1 MKTIA
6 VVTDGMSELEVFL
19 NKNIELIFKDKVNIK
34 NYYLN
39 KLSDGEIIK
48 DDVVLAM
55 IDDRALKIKEYV
67 NDTKKIIKINRSIR
81 QGEIYKLISLPEG
94 IDVLV
99 VNDNESTILE
109 TISTL
114 YHVGIN
120 HLNFIPYDKNKEYK
134 NIKVA
139 VTPGEV
145 NLVPT
150 YIDEIIDLGHRY
162 IDSSTFLQIIAKLN
176 IDDKD
181 VTKRLIKYSDEVVS
195 LYSGINTKYKNLI
208 IENDELNSIINLSS
222 NGMAVISNKEEILIC
237 NESLNTILGIKDT
250 LIGKK
255 ISEIECKEI
264 QNIFALTNPKDEVVN
279 YKNKYLNINKYS
291 IESFG
296 KVTGSYYCIQ
306 EITYIKKLEQNLSK
320 KLRDNGQIARY
331 NFNDIKTESTYMEKV
346 KDLGKKI
353 SKSDY
358 TVLITG
364 ESGTGKELMAQSIH
378 NESLRSNQPFIAI
391 NCAAMPENLL
401 ESELFGYEEGAF
413 TGALKG
419 GKKGLFEQANN
430 GTIFLDEIGDM
441 PIYLQTKLLRV
452 LQENQVMRV
461 GGESVINIDVRVI
474 AATNKNLLNLIKE
487 EKFRADLY
495 YRINVLPINIPPLRD
510 RKEDILMMLN
520 CFMKKKRL
528 ISKEVSEILNKYYW
542 PGNIRELK
550 NIAMYIDIMCMDDEV
565 NIYDLPHNFINMN
578 NDYKEEIKTL
588 KDKTDID
595 KSKSVIKTIREFNL
609 LNKSIGRSSIVS
621 KLNKEGVMITEGEVR
636 GILNILKELDLIKS
650 EVGRRGS
657 ELTIKGISIL
667 DNIE

>member
-6 VVTDGMSELEVFL
+6 VVTDGMSKLELFL
-19 NKNIELIFKDKVNIK
+19 NKNIELIFKDKVKIK

-39 KLSDGEIIK
+39 KLSNKEIIK
-48 DDVVLAM
+48 GDVVLAM
-55 IDDRALKIKEYV
+55 IDDRALRIKEYV
-67 NDTKKIIKINRSIR
+67 KDTKKIIKINRSIK
-81 QGEIYKLISLPEG
+81 QKDVYKLFSLPEG

-99 VNDNESTILE
+99 VNDNESTVLE

-114 YHVGIN
+114 YNVGIN
-120 HLNFIPYDKNKEYK
+120 HLNFIPYDSNKKYK
-134 NIKVA
+134 DIKVA
-139 VTPGEV
+139 VTPGEF
-145 NLVPT
+145 NLVPS
-150 YIDEIIDLGHRY
+150 YIDEVIDLGHRH

-181 VTKRLIKYSDEVVS
+181 VTERLMKYSDEVIS
-195 LYSGINTKYKNLI
+195 LYSGVNTKYK
-208 IENDELNSIINLSS
+208 ELTIKNEELSSIINLSS

-237 NESLNTILGIKDT
+237 NQSLKSILDIEDS
-250 LIGKK
+250 LVGKK
-255 ISEIECKEI
+255 ISEIKSKDI
-264 QNIFALTNPKDEVVN
+264 KFIFDLDKVKDEVIK
-279 YKNKYLNINKYS
+279 YKNKYLNINKYD

-320 KLRDNGQIARY
+320 KLRDKGQVARY
-331 NFNDIKTESTYMEKV
+331 NFNDIKTESIKMKKS

-378 NESLRSNQPFIAI
+378 NESLRSKQPFIAI

-419 GKKGLFEQANN
+419 GKKGLFEQAHN

-461 GGESVINIDVRVI
+461 GGESVIDIDVRVI
-474 AATNKNLLNLIKE
+474 AATNKNLLEMIRQ

-495 YRINVLPINIPPLRD
+495 YRINVLPINIPSLRE
-510 RKEDILMMLN
+510 RKEDISMMLN
-520 CFMKKKRL
+520 YFMKKKRC
-528 ISKEVSEILNKYYW
+528 ISDEAKEILNKYSW

-550 NIAMYIDIMCMDDEV
+550 NTAMYIDIMCMDDKV
-565 NIYDLPHNFINMN
+565 KTCDLPHNLTNMKI
-578 NDYKEEIKTL
+578 DYSEEIKIL
-588 KDKTDID
+588 KDKTNID
-595 KSKSVIKTIREFNL
+595 KSRKVMSLIREENL
-609 LNKSIGRSSIVS
+609 LNKCVGRNTIVNI
-621 KLNKEGVMITEGEVR
+621 LNEEGMIITEGEVR
-636 GILNILKELDLIKS
+636 GILSILKELDLINS

-657 ELTIKGISIL
+657 ELSEKGICIL
-667 DNIE
+667 DSL

>member
-6 VVTDGMSELEVFL
+6 VVTDGMSKLELFL
-19 NKNIELIFKDKVNIK
+19 NKNLELIFKDKVTIK
-34 NYYLN
+34 NYYIN
-39 KLSDGEIIK
+39 KLSEGEIIK
-48 DDVVLAM
+48 DDIVLVM

-81 QGEIYKLISLPEG
+81 QDEIYKLFSLPEG

-120 HLNFIPYDKNKEYK
+120 HLNFIPYEKNKDYK
-134 NIKVA
+134 DIKVA
-139 VTPGEV
+139 VTPGEIS
-145 NLVPT
+145 LVPN
-150 YIDEIIDLGHRY
+150 YIEKVIDLGHRY
-162 IDSSTFLQIIAKLN
+162 IDSSTFFQIIAKLN

-181 VTKRLIKYSDEVVS
+181 VTKRLMRYSDEVIS
-195 LYSGINTKYKNLI
+195 LYSGINTKYKELTL
-208 IENDELNSIINLSS
+208 ENEELNSIINLSI
-222 NGMAVISNKEEILIC
+222 NGMAVLSNKDEFLLC
-237 NESLNTILGIKDT
+237 NESLKNILEIKDS
-250 LIGKK
+250 LVGKK
-255 ISEIECKEI
+255 LNDLNDK
-264 QNIFALTNPKDEVVN
+264 NLKLIFSLDSAKDEVFE
-279 YKNKYLNINKYS
+279 YKNKYLNVNKYD

-320 KLRDNGQIARY
+320 KLRDKGQVARY
-331 NFNDIKTESTYMEKV
+331 KFDDIKTESKNMKKI

-353 SKSDY
+353 AKSDY

-401 ESELFGYEEGAF
+401 ESELFGYAEGAF

-461 GGESVINIDVRVI
+461 GGENVVDIDVRVI
-474 AATNKNLLNLIKE
+474 AATNKNLLEMIKQ

-495 YRINVLPINIPPLRD
+495 YRINVLPINILPLRE

-520 CFMKKKRL
+520 YFMKNKK
-528 ISKEVSEILNKYYW
+528 IINDEVKEILNRYYW
-542 PGNIRELK
+542 PGNIRELR
-550 NIAMYIDIMCMDDEV
+550 NIAMYIDIMCENNEV
-565 NIYDLPHNFINMN
+565 CIYDLPHNFINM
-578 NDYKEEIKTL
+578 DVTYDEEIQIL
-588 KDKTDID
+588 KLKTDFQ
-595 KSKSVIKTIREFNL
+595 KTVEVMKTIRDANV
-609 LNKSIGRSSIVS
+609 LNKKIGRNIIVE
-621 KLNKEGVMITEGEVR
+621 KLNKEGFGITEGEVR
-636 GILNILKELDLIKS
+636 GILSILKELELIKS

-657 ELTIKGISIL
+657 ELTAKGSSIL
-667 DNIE
+667 NDFK

>member
-6 VVTDGMSELEVFL
+6 VVTDGISKLEDFL
-19 NKNIELIFKDKVNIK
+19 NKNIELIFKDKVKIK

-39 KLSDGEIIK
+39 KLSKEEMIK
-48 DDVVLAM
+48 GDVVLVM
-55 IDDRALKIKEYV
+55 IDDRALRIKEYV
-67 NDTKKIIKINRSIR
+67 GDTKKIIKINRSIK
-81 QGEIYKLISLPEG
+81 QKHVYKLFSLPEG

-99 VNDNESTILE
+99 VNDNESTVLE
-109 TISTL
+109 TISSL
-114 YHVGIN
+114 YNIGIN
-120 HLNFIPYDKNKEYK
+120 HLNFIPYEPNKEYK

-139 VTPGEV
+139 VTPGEM
-145 NLVPT
+145 NLVPS
-150 YIDEIIDLGHRY
+150 YIDEVIDLGHRN

-181 VTKRLIKYSDEVVS
+181 VTERLIKYSDEVIS
-195 LYSGINTKYKNLI
+195 LYSGINTKYKELTI
-208 IENDELNSIINLSS
+208 KNDELSSIINLSS
-222 NGMAVISNKEEILIC
+222 NGIAVISNKEEVLIC
-237 NESLNTILGIKDT
+237 NQSLKDILDIEDFI
-250 LIGKK
+250 LYKK
-255 ISEIECKEI
+255 ISDIENKDI
-264 QNIFALTNPKDEVVN
+264 KFIFSLDKAKDEVIKF
-279 YKNKYLNINKYS
+279 KNKHLNINKYD

-296 KVTGSYYCIQ
+296 KITGSYFCIQ

-320 KLRDNGQIARY
+320 KLRDKGQVARY
-331 NFNDIKTESTYMEKV
+331 NFNDIKTNSIKMQKS

-378 NESLRSNQPFIAI
+378 NESLRSKQPFIAI

-419 GKKGLFEQANN
+419 GKKGLFEQAHN

-461 GGESVINIDVRVI
+461 GGESVIDIDVRII
-474 AATNKNLLNLIKE
+474 AATNKDLLEMIKQ

-495 YRINVLPINIPPLRD
+495 YRINVLPINMPSLRE
-510 RKEDILMMLN
+510 RKEDISMMLKY
-520 CFMKKKRL
+520 FMKKKRD
-528 ISKEVSEILNKYYW
+528 ISEDVKEILNAYAW

-550 NIAMYIDIMCMDDEV
+550 NTAMYIDIMCMDNKV
-565 NIYDLPHNFINMN
+565 KTCDLPHNLINIKI
-578 NDYKEEIKTL
+578 DYSKEIKAL
-588 KDKTDID
+588 EYKTDIK
-595 KSKSVIKTIREFNL
+595 KSKKVMKIIREENI
-609 LNKSIGRSSIVS
+609 LNKCIGRNNIVNR
-621 KLNKEGVMITEGEVR
+621 LKEDGFIITEGEVR
-636 GILNILKELDLIKS
+636 GILSTLKELDLINA
-650 EVGRRGS
+650 EVGRKGS
-657 ELTIKGISIL
+657 ELSKKGVCILESI
-667 DNIE
+667 

>member
-6 VVTDGMSELEVFL
+6 VVTDGRSKLEDFL

-34 NYYLN
+34 NYYFN
-39 KLSDGEIIK
+39 KLSKEEMIK
-48 DDVVLAM
+48 GDVVLVM
-55 IDDRALKIKEYV
+55 IDDRALRIKEHV
-67 NDTKKIIKINRSIR
+67 EDTKKIIKINRSIK
-81 QGEIYKLISLPEG
+81 QKDVYKLFSLPDG

-99 VNDNESTILE
+99 VNDNKSTVLE
-109 TISTL
+109 TMSIL
-114 YHVGIN
+114 YNMGIN
-120 HLNFIPYDKNKEYK
+120 HLNFVPYDSNKEYK
-134 NIKVA
+134 EMKVA

-145 NLVPT
+145 NLVPS
-150 YIDEIIDLGHRY
+150 YIDEIINLGHRH

-181 VTKRLIKYSDEVVS
+181 VTERLIKYSDEVIS
-195 LYSGINTKYKNLI
+195 LYSGINTKYK
-208 IENDELNSIINLSS
+208 ELTIKNEELSSIINLSS
-222 NGMAVISNKEEILIC
+222 NGMAVISNKEEVLIC
-237 NESLNTILGIKDT
+237 NQSLKTILDIED
-250 LIGKK
+250 IIVGKK
-255 ISEIECKEI
+255 ISDIKNKDI
-264 QNIFALTNPKDEVVN
+264 KFIFNLDKVKDEVIKF
-279 YKNKYLNINKYS
+279 KNKYLNINKYD

-296 KVTGSYYCIQ
+296 KITGSYYCIQ

-320 KLRDNGQIARY
+320 KLRDKGQVARY
-331 NFNDIKTESTYMEKV
+331 NFNNIKTDSIEMQKS

-353 SKSDY
+353 AKSDY

-378 NESLRSNQPFIAI
+378 NESLRSKQPFIAI

-419 GKKGLFEQANN
+419 GKKGLFEQAHN

-461 GGESVINIDVRVI
+461 GGENVIDIDVRVI
-474 AATNKNLLNLIKE
+474 AATNKNLLEMIKQ

-495 YRINVLPINIPPLRD
+495 YRINVLPINIPSLRE
-510 RKEDILMMLN
+510 RKEDIFIMLN
-520 CFMKKKRL
+520 YFMKKKRD
-528 ISKEVSEILNKYYW
+528 ISEDAKEILNAYSW

-550 NIAMYIDIMCMDDEV
+550 NTAMYIDIMCMDNRV
-565 NIYDLPHNFINMN
+565 KICDLPHNLTNIKI
-578 NDYKEEIKTL
+578 DYSEDIKAL
-588 KDKTDID
+588 NDKTNIE
-595 KSKSVIKTIREFNL
+595 KSKKVMQIIREENL
-609 LNKSIGRSSIVS
+609 LNKCIGRSTIVNR
-621 KLNKEGVMITEGEVR
+621 LNEDGVIITEGEVR
-636 GILNILKELDLIKS
+636 GILSILKELDLINC

-657 ELTIKGISIL
+657 ELSEKGICTLESI
-667 DNIE
+667 

>member
-6 VVTDGMSELEVFL
+6 VVTDGMSKLELFL
-19 NKNIELIFKDKVNIK
+19 NKNIELIFKDKVKIK

-39 KLSDGEIIK
+39 KLSKKEIIK
-48 DDVVLAM
+48 GDVVLAM
-55 IDDRALKIKEYV
+55 IDDRALRIKEYV
-67 NDTKKIIKINRSIR
+67 KDTKKIIKINRSIK
-81 QGEIYKLISLPEG
+81 QKDVYKLFSLPEG

-99 VNDNESTILE
+99 VNDNKSTVLE

-114 YHVGIN
+114 YNVGIN
-120 HLNFIPYDKNKEYK
+120 HLNFIPYDSSKEYK
-134 NIKVA
+134 DIKVA

-145 NLVPT
+145 NLVPS
-150 YIDEIIDLGHRY
+150 YIDEVIDLGHRH

-181 VTKRLIKYSDEVVS
+181 VTERLMKYSDEVIS
-195 LYSGINTKYKNLI
+195 LYSGVNTKYK
-208 IENDELNSIINLSS
+208 ELTIKNEELSSIINLSS

-237 NESLNTILGIKDT
+237 NQSLKNILDIEDS
-250 LIGKK
+250 LVGKK
-255 ISEIECKEI
+255 ISEIKSKDI
-264 QNIFALTNPKDEVVN
+264 RFIFDLDKVKDEVIK
-279 YKNKYLNINKYS
+279 YKNKYLNINKYD

-320 KLRDNGQIARY
+320 KLRDKGQVARY
-331 NFNDIKTESTYMEKV
+331 NFNDIKTESIKMKKS

-378 NESLRSNQPFIAI
+378 NESLRSKQPFIAI

-419 GKKGLFEQANN
+419 GKKGLFEQAHN

-461 GGESVINIDVRVI
+461 GGESVIDIDVRVI
-474 AATNKNLLNLIKE
+474 AATNKNLLEMIRQ

-495 YRINVLPINIPPLRD
+495 YRINVLPINIPSLRE
-510 RKEDILMMLN
+510 RKEDISMMLN
-520 CFMKKKRL
+520 YFMKTKRC
-528 ISKEVSEILNKYYW
+528 ISDEAKEILNKYSW

-550 NIAMYIDIMCMDDEV
+550 NTAMYIDIMCMDDKV
-565 NIYDLPHNFINMN
+565 KTCDLPHNLTNMKI
-578 NDYKEEIKTL
+578 DYSQEIKIL
-588 KDKTDID
+588 KDKTNID
-595 KSKSVIKTIREFNL
+595 KSRKVMSLIREENL
-609 LNKSIGRSSIVS
+609 LNKCVGRNTIVNR
-621 KLNKEGVMITEGEVR
+621 LNEEGMIITEGEVR
-636 GILNILKELDLIKS
+636 GILSILKELDLINS

-657 ELTIKGISIL
+657 ELSEKGICIL
-667 DNIE
+667 DSL